1 MASAN
6 DPLDIDALFTS
17 ADEKTFQHDES
28 LPSLPVPDLQHT
40 LDRYLDSGKQ
50 YFMFIDLY
58 TYMYGLVYAQTILD
72 SCIMG

>member
-58 TYMYGLVYAQTILD
+58 TCMV
-72 SCIMG
+72 